1 MTSEVAQARRK
12 LPHVCFVALNAYPL
26 LIGNR
31 EIEIVGGAQ
40 LQQVIIARKLV
51 DRGYRVSMICHDCG
65 QPSLTTVDGITVLR
79 AFNPKAGL
87 PVLRFFWPRICS
99 VWQCM
104 KRANA
109 DLYYQ
114 RAAAM
119 WTGVMALFCLRY
131 RKKSIFAAA
140 GNPDLE
146 ANTPRIQFARD
157 RYIYEYGLSH
167 VDRIF
172 VQNEEQ
178 AALCRRNYDR
188 EAEIVPNCLVPFD
201 SVAANAGG
209 HVLWISTI
217 RTIKRPDIF
226 LELARSVPQLQFRM
240 VGGASPI
247 EKELFEKIRL
257 EAQNI
262 SNLEFVGFVP
272 HAEIDRHFNGASV
285 LVNTSSSEG
294 FPNSFL
300 EAWSSGI
307 PTVAFVDSGARRNGE
322 AVGTT
327 VAGLQEMKIEL
338 MRLVNDD
345 AHRLTMVLRCLEYVA
360 QNHSV
365 DHVVDVLEKHFLALQ
380 VAPGLA
386 S

>member
-1 MTSEVAQARRK
+1 MAQRYRE

-31 EIEIVGGAQ
+31 DSEIVGGAQ
-40 LQQVIIARKLV
+40 LQQVTIARKLV
-51 DRGYRVSMICHDCG
+51 ERGYRVSMICHDCG
-65 QPSLTTVDGITVLR
+65 QESLTWVDGITVLR
-79 AFNPKAGL
+79 AFGPKSGL
-87 PVLRFFWPRICS
+87 PILRFLWPRIYS
-99 VWQCM
+99 VWHCM

-109 DLYYQ
+109 DVYYQ
-114 RAAAM
+114 RAAAV
-119 WTGVMALFCLRY
+119 WTGIMVLFCRLN

-146 ANTPRIQFARD
+146 PNTPRVEYARD
-157 RYIYEYGLSH
+157 RYIYEYGLRH

-178 AALCRRNYDR
+178 AALCRHNYQR
-188 EAEIVPNCLVPFD
+188 HGSIVPNCLVPFGT
-201 SVAANAGG
+201 VTANARG

-217 RTIKRPDIF
+217 RTIKRPEIF
-226 LELARSVPQLQFRM
+226 LDLARSISQVRFRM

-257 EAQNI
+257 EAQSI

-272 HAEIDRHFNGASV
+272 HTEIERQFDGASV

-307 PTVAFVDSGARRNGE
+307 PTVAFVDSGARINGE
-322 AVGTT
+322 SVGAT
-327 VAGLQEMKIEL
+327 VKSMQEMKEEL
-338 MRLVNDD
+338 MRLVTDD
-345 AHRLTMVLRCLEYVA
+345 TYRDSTVSRCLEYVGR
-360 QNHSV
+360 NHSV
-365 DHVVDVLEKHFLALQ
+365 EHVVGVIEKHLFELQ
-380 VAPGLA
+380 DGAPLGT
-386 S
+386 